1 MTITPRS
8 AFVQVLD
15 VMVRAL
21 QALGASGEPLDLDD
35 LKALICALPGAI
47 PGVEDAA
54 GLMASARAALQVTD
68 GFADARHV
76 WSALHVSADL
86 EDDLFQDL
94 YAAGL
99 AADEEAQPV
108 FREIVSHVFK
118 DSSVAFVDVVALH
131 AALVVTELERSSV
144 DAEVVAL
151 GALLEA
157 RLVLAA
163 ASIGR

>member
-21 QALGASGEPLDLDD
+21 QALGASGAPIDLDD

-54 GLMASARAALQVTD
+54 GLMTAARAALQVTD

-76 WSALHVSADL
+76 WSALHISADL
-86 EDDLFQDL
+86 EDDLFRDL

-99 AADEEAQPV
+99 AESYQAQAA
-108 FREIVSHVFK
+108 FREIVGHVFPAP
-118 DSSVAFVDVVALH
+118 SSR
-131 AALVVTELERSSV
+131 LVV